1 MQTRT
6 IIILLALV
14 SFLTG
19 LWLVAAQRQ
28 QLEVL
33 RAARTAAQ
41 QNENSGENGNVSPET
56 APAGTTG
63 QVDNLSSELLRL
75 RSQVTLLGAQVRV
88 LSGVT
93 QENARLHDQLAATPQ
108 NTATGTKLPPGYMRK
123 NQAKRSGFKT
133 PEDTLQ
139 SFFYGLNQHDVDH
152 VVAALTPL
160 SAQRFQ
166 ALQQDEFFKTT
177 DQVPGYA
184 VRERKELPDGT
195 LELQIEI
202 APGFPTEPFHFQ
214 QVNGEWKLVMPF

>member
-1 MQTRT
+1 MQLRT

-19 LWLVAAQRQ
+19 LWIVAAQRQ
-28 QLEVL
+28 QLEAL
-33 RAARTAAQ
+33 RVARTAAQ
-41 QNENSGENGNVSPET
+41 QNENQGEHGNVSLEP
-56 APAGTTG
+56 APPGTSG
-63 QVDNLSSELLRL
+63 QVRDLSSELLQL
-75 RSQVTLLGAQVRV
+75 RSKVTLLGAQVRG
-88 LSGVT
+88 LSSVT
-93 QENARLHDQLAATPQ
+93 QENDRLRGQLAATPQ
-108 NTATGTKLPPGYMRK
+108 STATGTKLPAGYVRK
-123 NQAKRSGFKT
+123 NQAKRSGYKT

-139 SFFYGLNQHDVDH
+139 SFFYGLSQHDVDQ

-184 VRERKELPDGT
+184 VRGRNELPDGT

-202 APGFPTEPFHFQ
+202 APGFPTEPFRFQ

>member
-19 LWLVAAQRQ
+19 VWLVAAQRQ

-41 QNENSGENGNVSPET
+41 QNENQGENDSVSVET
-56 APAGTTG
+56 AAPVTTG
-63 QVDNLSSELLRL
+63 QAGDLSSELLQL
-75 RSQVTLLGAQVRV
+75 RGQVSLLGAQVRG
-88 LSGVT
+88 LSSVT
-93 QENARLHDQLAATPQ
+93 QENARLLGQLAATPQ
-108 NTATGTKLPPGYMRK
+108 NAATGIKLPPGYVRK
-123 NQAKRSGFKT
+123 NQAKQAGYRT

-139 SFFYGLNQHDVDH
+139 SFFYGLNQHDVEH
-152 VVAALTPL
+152 VLSALTPS

-184 VRERKELPDGT
+184 VRGRNELPDGM
-195 LELQIEI
+195 LELQIEV
-202 APGFPTEPFHFQ
+202 APGLPTEPFRFQ